1 MQGGGEMRGPN
12 DRLSLTE
19 KAGYGAADAAA
30 NFVFM
35 TMILFQT
42 NYYTEVFGISAEAAA
57 VILLVGRVWD
67 AVVDPVVGAV
77 ADRTNTRWGQFRP
90 WIIGTAVPWSIAMV
104 LAYTT
109 PRGWGMGA
117 KIAYAAVTNM
127 LLMSIYS
134 MNNMPYAALG
144 GVITGDV
151 RERAKLNTVR
161 FVLVNA
167 AQFVVGGFTLP
178 LVARFS
184 IGHDRQYGWEAT
196 TTIWAVICLVLFVVT
211 FITTRERVRAKRKQR
226 FDVMRDVRGLLRSSP
241 WIVMFMVT
249 LVHFGTLA
257 FRGGALY
264 GYYHYYVDKNAMYA
278 CLHSVGLT
286 EVGSASSVLARHELL
301 GTLGLIVWSGDGSF
315 QRSNVA
321 DVFNSLVN
329 MLSLLVTIG
338 VMLFSPML
346 CGRFGKKA
354 VAVCGF
360 ALTGLASCTF
370 FLLAP
375 GQVGAMLAMTVL
387 VAVFYAPTIPLL
399 WAMYA
404 DVADYCEWTTGRRCT
419 GVVFAS
425 ICFALKCGLAF
436 GSASYLWTMA
446 AAFGYEGGAAQTP
459 LAAYGYRVC
468 SGLVVGILFS
478 MCASALVFYK
488 LTKRLT
494 LEMADDLPKR
504 REEAIE
510 AVVGSE
516 PALPSS
522 VRA

>member
-1 MQGGGEMRGPN
+1 MAGPGMLDPN
-12 DRLSLTE
+12 ARLSLAE

-42 NYYTEVFGISAEAAA
+42 NYYTEVFGIGAEAAA
-57 VILLVGRVWD
+57 VILLVGRMWD
-67 AVVDPVVGAV
+67 AVVDPIVGAI
-77 ADRTNTRWGQFRP
+77 ADNTNTRWGQFRP
-90 WIIGTAVPWSIAMV
+90 WIIATAIPWSVAMI

-117 KIAYAAVTNM
+117 KIAYAAVTNV

-151 RERAKLNTVR
+151 KERAKLNTVR

-178 LVARFS
+178 LVAKFS

-196 TTIWAVICLVLFVVT
+196 TAIWAAVCLVLFVVT
-211 FITTRERVRAKRKQR
+211 FATTRERVRDTRKRN
-226 FDVMRDVRGLLRSSP
+226 FDVMGDIRSLMSNSP
-241 WIVMFMVT
+241 WIVMVLVT
-249 LVHFGTLA
+249 LMHFATLA

-264 GYYHYYVDKNAMYA
+264 GYYHDYVDKRAMYA
-278 CLHSVGLT
+278 CLHSLGLT
-286 EVGSASSVLARHELL
+286 ESGSAASVVAHHAVL
-301 GTLGLIVWSGDGSF
+301 GTLGLIVWSGDGTL
-315 QRSNVA
+315 QHSNVA
-321 DVFNSLVN
+321 DVFNSAVN
-329 MLSLLVTIG
+329 MLSLIVTIA
-338 VMLFSPML
+338 VMLFSPVL

-354 VAVCGF
+354 VATCGF
-360 ALTGLASCTF
+360 ALTGLASSMF
-370 FLLAP
+370 FLLGP

-387 VAVFYAPTIPLL
+387 IAVFYAPTIPLL

-425 ICFALKCGLAF
+425 ICFALKFGLAF

-446 AAFGYEGGAAQTP
+446 GFFGYQGGAAGTP
-459 LAAYGYRVC
+459 LAAEGYRIC
-468 SGLVVGILFS
+468 SGLIVGVLFS
-478 MCASALVFYK
+478 LCAGALTFYK
-488 LTKRLT
+488 LSKRLT
-494 LEMADDLPKR
+494 LRMADELPR
-504 REEAIE
+504 CREEAGE
-510 AVVGSE
+510 AVADVS
-516 PALPSS
+516 ALPSGAS
-522 VRA
+522 V